1 MKVLIVDDNAGYRAT
16 LRGLLEEH
24 FHGIEV
30 AQATS
35 AADGLAQALAPG
47 LELVFMDLRLQ
58 HGSGF
63 ELTKALKGACPRCIV
78 CVISS
83 YALPE
88 YRQAALESGADH
100 FLAKGE
106 ATACEIVSIVES
118 VLHAVPRA

>member
-1 MKVLIVDDNAGYRAT
+1 MKILIVDDNAGYRAA
-16 LRGLLEEH
+16 LRALLEEY
-24 FHGIEV
+24 FPTVEV
-30 AQATS
+30 AQASS

-58 HGSGF
+58 QGSGF
-63 ELTKALKGACPRCIV
+63 ALTKALKATCPRCIV

-88 YRQAALESGADH
+88 YRRAALDSGADH

-106 ATACEIVSIVES
+106 ATASEIVALIES
-118 VLHAVPRA
+118 VLHATRPG